1 MLRKFTM
8 NSLIS
13 GIKGSFVAP
22 RWSRWSRRLL
32 KVLALL
38 AVLAVGLHFGV
49 RYLVWPQIEK
59 SKPALEKL
67 IGGRLG
73 VTVSID
79 DVRVNWDGLRPEFAI
94 NGLRFYAA
102 AADPAS
108 ADKKNAAVLT
118 IQSISG
124 ELSLLS
130 FYHLAPY
137 FQTLTISDAELTAV
151 RDQAGLVSIAG
162 IALDPNQSGY
172 ASSNWLLAQ
181 NAIRLSN
188 LVIHWRDLDQ
198 KKLNTEVRVETLSLS
213 SGVRTHLID
222 LVALL
227 PGDPNPIRFNADFR
241 HRIGGEIGNWRNWS
255 GQFAWDFKGL
265 NLNRLALDFKLPIP
279 MLEGILE
286 SRGFLSL
293 SNGSLNGGDALLLAD
308 DLRMQLKEGRDLL
321 EFGRLEA
328 EVEESSKGKTLSVTT
343 KKLAWRDYGISKQAP
358 LKQLSPMTF
367 YWTPPKAGEEIR
379 DFGFSSPSISVTDAT
394 LFALNLPLPNKVHRI
409 ILGSKASGF
418 LENVD
423 IQWAESTTALPLPKT
438 WLPNTNLS
446 LSIKADLKDF
456 RFLGP
461 RNVLPS
467 VSNLTGRLETTEKQ
481 GSLIFNSP
489 NLELDISGFLADPN
503 LKLNTALGRIDWQ
516 KIKNQWQINA
526 KNIAFSNPD
535 VSATLTAGYSF
546 GDPKQT
552 DLLALDIQFDR
563 ATLTQVHRYL
573 PVEMALDAR
582 QYLSKAFLGGEIK
595 KGSLHIKGDPDQIP
609 YSAQYPGE
617 FTLNLPISNA
627 IFSPVPT
634 LPANQGAWPAF
645 SNITGKVTMQESALT
660 VQIEKAN
667 YQDVVLQSVQAKI
680 KDVTANNAELKVQGS
695 ASGELSNMLDY
706 IRPTPILQKRPSFAQ
721 DLRVRGA
728 ADLNVDLTI
737 PLSGSKDLEMD
748 IRLGLLG
755 NQIQWSDYPPLT
767 NAKGSLR
774 ITEDVPMFE
783 TIRAEL
789 LGGSIQV
796 SSQPA
801 KGSEKLLTIAGGINT
816 NELKKHLLDTSDP
829 TLAPLLNAMT
839 GRIAYDGQIRIDKSS
854 IDSNIRFNLNAFGL
868 NAPEPFKKTVNT
880 PLNGRLNFKRNAD
893 QKSGDTTITWSSQI
907 GDRLFTQGSSIVG
920 GPTRQAYS
928 IGTPATLP
936 QNGIAFAIT
945 ENELDLDA
953 WQAFLMPPE
962 TSTVSGKKELGPK
975 NSPALDGAVP
985 IQVNAQVKKLTLLN
999 RLWPDLQLNANRKN
1013 TQLQLQITSPNVTG
1027 QLQWQAKKK
1036 IDIAGQVSGNLS
1048 ALRIPEASRS
1058 VDASSPIVSKQD
1070 LAQTAVTDLPNIN
1083 VAIDDFYYGD
1093 KPFGKVS
1100 LNASRSANALVINKL
1115 QVANPQDTT
1124 VIHGTWHG
1132 SDQSKPERTEFDIN
1146 MAIADLGPIAS
1157 RWGNPKSIEGGE
1169 GKVTGKLA
1177 WTGSPMQPQL
1187 TTLAG
1192 NVNIALEKGRL
1203 LKVDTTAAKL
1213 FSVLSLQSL
1222 LRFATL
1228 DLQGSLGT
1236 VVSQGTAFKTITGQF
1251 AVNNGVAKTNDFLL
1265 QLDQARVA
1273 MTGLIDAPKET
1284 QDLRITVFPSI
1295 DATSGALAV
1304 FAINPIA
1311 GLGALIGQYLVT
1323 NQINKAMQSD
1333 YLVQGSWTDPEIIPL
1348 NQQGQPLD
1356 PSVLKGIRAKGLL
1369 KEQAKPSAPSAPNLN
1384 QPTPL
1389 GPNKNPSS
1397 INSLSG
1403 SGVTAIPN

>member
-1 MLRKFTM
+1 MLPKFTM

-22 RWSRWSRRLL
+22 RWSRWTKRLL

-38 AVLAVGLHFGV
+38 ALLAVGLHFGV

-59 SKPALEKL
+59 SKPALEQL
-67 IGGRLG
+67 IGSRLG
-73 VTVSID
+73 VAVSID
-79 DVRVNWDGLRPEFAI
+79 EVRVNWDGLRPEFDI
-94 NGLRFYAA
+94 NGLRFYAIPT
-102 AADPAS
+102 DHAS
-108 ADKKNAAVLT
+108 ADKKSAPVLT

-137 FQTLTISDAELTAV
+137 FQTLTISDAEVTAV

-198 KKLNTEVRVETLSLS
+198 KKLNTEVRLETLSLS
-213 SGVRTHLID
+213 SGVRSHLID

-227 PGDPNPIRFNADFR
+227 PGDPNPIRLNADFR
-241 HRIGGEIGNWRNWS
+241 HRIGGEVGNWRNWS
-255 GQFAWDFKGL
+255 GQFTWDFKGL

-293 SNGSLNGGDALLLAD
+293 SNGSLSGGDALLLAD

-343 KKLAWRDYGISKQAP
+343 KKLAWRDYGSAKQTP
-358 LKQLSPMTF
+358 LTQLSPMTF
-367 YWTPPKAGEEIR
+367 YWTPTKAGEEIR
-379 DFGFSSPSISVTDAT
+379 DFGFSSPSISVRDAT
-394 LFALNLPLPNKVHRI
+394 LFALNLPLPSKLHRI
-409 ILGSKASGF
+409 ILGSKADGF

-423 IQWAESTTALPLPKT
+423 IQWAESVTALPLPKT
-438 WLPNTNLS
+438 WLPSTNLS

-461 RNVLPS
+461 RNLLPS

-489 NLELDISGFLADPN
+489 NLELDISGFLVDPN
-503 LKLNTALGRIDWQ
+503 LKLNTALGRIDWH

-526 KNIAFSNPD
+526 KNVAFSNPD
-535 VSATLTAGYSF
+535 VSATLTAGYAF
-546 GDPKQT
+546 GGPKQT

-573 PVEMALDAR
+573 PVEMDPDAR
-582 QYLSKAFLGGEIK
+582 RYLSKAFLGGEIK

-627 IFSPVPT
+627 IFSPLAT

-645 SNITGKVTMQESALT
+645 TNITGKVTMQEAALT

-680 KDVTANNAELKVQGS
+680 NDVTANNAELKVQGT

-706 IRPTPILQKRPSFAQ
+706 IRPTPILLKRPSLAEA
-721 DLRVRGA
+721 LRVRGT

-755 NQIQWSDYPPLT
+755 NEIQWSDYPPLT
-767 NAKGSLR
+767 NAKGSIR
-774 ITEDVPMFE
+774 ITEDVPMLE

-789 LGGSIQV
+789 LGGTIQV
-796 SSQPA
+796 SGQSS
-801 KGSEKLLTIAGGINT
+801 KGSEKLLTITGGINT
-816 NELKKHLLDTSDP
+816 NELKKHLANTSDS
-829 TLAPLLNAMT
+829 TFFPLVNGMT
-839 GRIAYDGQIRIDKSS
+839 GRIAYDGQIRLDQ
-854 IDSNIRFNLNAFGL
+854 SNIAGNIRLNLNAFGL
-868 NAPEPFKKTVNT
+868 NAPEPLKKAVNT
-880 PLNGRLNFKRNAD
+880 PLNGRLNLKRNSD
-893 QKSGDTTITWSSQI
+893 QKSGDATLVWSGQI
-907 GDRLFTQGSSIVG
+907 GDRIFTQGSSVSG
-920 GPTRQAYS
+920 SPARQAFS
-928 IGTPATLP
+928 IGAPATLP
-936 QNGIAFAIT
+936 QNGIAFAIA

-953 WQAFLMPPE
+953 WQAFLMSPE
-962 TSTVSGKKELGPK
+962 ASTVSGKKKLES
-975 NSPALDGAVP
+975 NSSPALQGAVP

-999 RLWPDLQLNANRKN
+999 RLWSDLQFSANQKDA
-1013 TQLQLQITSPNVTG
+1013 QLQLQISSPNVAG
-1027 QLQWQAKKK
+1027 NLKWQAKKK
-1036 IDIAGQVSGNLS
+1036 MDIAGQLSGSLS
-1048 ALRIPEASRS
+1048 MLRIPEPIGSA
-1058 VDASSPIVSKQD
+1058 VLSSPISKQPE
-1070 LAQTAVTDLPNIN
+1070 LARTAVTDLPNIN
-1083 VAIDDFYYGD
+1083 VAIDDFQYGD

-1100 LNASRSANALVINKL
+1100 LNASRTPNALVINKL

-1124 VIHGTWHG
+1124 VVHGTWHG
-1132 SDQSKPERTEFDIN
+1132 SDQTKPERTEFDIN
-1146 MAIADLGPIAS
+1146 MAIVDLGPIAA

-1169 GKVTGKLA
+1169 GKVTGKFV
-1177 WTGSPMQPQL
+1177 WTGSPIQPQL
-1187 TTLAG
+1187 TTLTG
-1192 NVNIALEKGRL
+1192 NVNVALEKGRL

-1251 AVNNGVAKTNDFLL
+1251 AVNSGIAKTDNFLL

-1273 MTGLIDAPKET
+1273 ITGLIDAPKET

-1333 YLVQGSWTDPEIIPL
+1333 YLIQGSWADPEIIPL

-1356 PSVLKGIRAKGLL
+1356 PNVLKSIRTKELL
-1369 KEQAKPSAPSAPNLN
+1369 KEQAKPGSPSAPIST
-1384 QPTPL
+1384 QPISQDPKTTPA
-1389 GPNKNPSS
+1389 PS
-1397 INSLSG
+1397 
-1403 SGVTAIPN
+1403 TP